1 MQRPEKI
8 DRRSGSEKRLEA
20 LRDQFPEVFTDGHVS
35 VERLKALLEGGVS
48 DAPADEHYGL
58 NWPGKQHARR
68 LANQPPHVTLRPLP
82 NAGVDESTTG
92 NMVLV
97 GDNLQVLL
105 ALQKSY
111 ANSIKLVYIDPPYN
125 TGNDFIYK
133 DTFAVDEELYLLQTR
148 QADLNGRLVSN
159 PQTSGRFH
167 SNWLNFMYPRLRVSK
182 SLLRP
187 DGVIAIHI
195 DEHELENLVLM
206 CKEIFGEE
214 NYLGTAVWD
223 KGNPKG
229 DATAIAYQHESI
241 VFFANDAE
249 TLTALQRA
257 KPNAKRMLEEAKH
270 CFARSAGKIA
280 AAREAYAAWVRS
292 ANGLSGGEAMYNRL
306 DESARV
312 YRLVSM
318 AWPNKKQAPTEYFRP
333 LIHPTTHKPCPVP
346 ERGWRNPPPTMDRLL
361 AEGLIEFGADHTVQP
376 QRRYF
381 LEENM
386 QENIPSV
393 LKFAG
398 SDDALLRTLGIP
410 FDHPKPVAFCAQLVE
425 WLTQPGDI
433 VLDYFAG
440 SGTVGHA
447 TWLAGRESGDRKF
460 ILVQI
465 DSPLETGGASHSE
478 EFPDLSALTCARLR
492 GASKALK
499 VEGAKGDIGFRVFKE
514 DSPALARPLHLAAE
528 QLEKGQLAMFK
539 EKLAHVHSADLFA
552 EVLLLLGFPLDAR
565 REQVPQG
572 SANTLWRFEHP
583 RVPQPLLLCLDANV
597 DDDLIEVLRELRNHI
612 FVCRDEA
619 LTDVAKARFFDALK
633 LTDSTF
639 KVL

>member
-1 MQRPEKI
+1 MRATPN
-8 DRRSGSEKRLEA
+8 A
-20 LRDQFPEVFTDGHVS
+20 
-35 VERLKALLEGGVS
+35 S
-48 DAPADEHYGL
+48 DAPVDEHYGL

-68 LANQPPHVTLRPLP
+68 LANQPPHVTLRPVP
-82 NAGVDESTTG
+82 KAGVDEEATG
-92 NMVLV
+92 NMVIV

-125 TGNDFIYK
+125 TGTDFIYK
-133 DTFAVDEELYLLQTR
+133 DSFAVDEALYLQQTR
-148 QADLNGRLVSN
+148 QADLHGRLVSN

-167 SNWLNFMYPRLRVSK
+167 SSWLSFMYPRLRVSK

-187 DGVIAIHI
+187 DGVVAIHI

-241 VFFANDAE
+241 VFFANDADA
-249 TLTALQRA
+249 LTALQRA

-270 CFARSAGKIA
+270 CVARSGGKIA
-280 AAREAYAAWVRS
+280 AAREAYAAWVRG
-292 ANGLSGGEAMYNRL
+292 ADGLSGGEAMYNRL
-306 DESARV
+306 DESGRV

-318 AWPNKKQAPTEYFRP
+318 AWPNKKQAPEEYFRP
-333 LIHPTTHKPCPVP
+333 LIHPTTKKPCPVP
-346 ERGWRNPPPTMDRLL
+346 ERGWRNPPATMGRLL
-361 AEGLIEFGADHTVQP
+361 AETLIEFGADHAVQP

-386 QENIPSV
+386 HENIPSV

-398 SDDALLRTLGIP
+398 SDDALLKALGIP
-410 FDHPKPVAFCAQLVE
+410 FDHPKPVAFSAQLVE

-447 TWLAGRESGDRKF
+447 TWLAGREFGDRRF
-460 ILVQI
+460 ILVQL
-465 DSPLETGGASHSE
+465 DSSLEAGGASYTK
-478 EFPDLSALTCARLR
+478 EFSDLAAVTCERLR
-492 GASKALK
+492 RVSNAMKA
-499 VEGAKGDIGFRVFKE
+499 EGVKGDIGFRVFKE
-514 DSPALARPLHLAAE
+514 DSPALARPLHIAAE
-528 QLEKGQLAMFK
+528 ELEQGQLAMFK
-539 EKLAHVHSADLFA
+539 EKAAHAQPADLFA
-552 EVLLLLGFPLDAR
+552 EVLLLLGFPLNAK
-565 REQVPQG
+565 REQVPQD

-583 RVPQPLLLCLDANV
+583 RVPQPLLLCLDRKI
-597 DDDLIEVLRELRNHI
+597 DDDLLETLRECKSHI

-619 LTDVAKARFFDALK
+619 LSDVSKARFFDALK
-633 LTDSTF
+633 LADSTF

>member
-1 MQRPEKI
+1 MKPEKI
-8 DRRSGSEKRLEA
+8 ERRPSSEERLEV
-20 LRDQFPEVFTDGHVS
+20 LRDLFPEVLTDGRVL
-35 VERLKALLEGGVS
+35 VEQLKELLEGGVS
-48 DAPADEHYGL
+48 DAPADEHYTL
-58 NWPGKQHARR
+58 NWLGKRQARR
-68 LANQPPHVTLRPLP
+68 LANQPPHVTLRPMP
-82 NAGVDESTTG
+82 KAGVDEDTTS

-97 GDNLQVLL
+97 GDNLQILL

-111 ANSIKLVYIDPPYN
+111 ATSIKLVYIDPPYN

-133 DTFAVDEELYLLQTR
+133 DTFAVDEELYLQETR

-167 SNWLNFMYPRLRVSK
+167 SNWLSFMYPRIRVSR

-187 DGVIAIHI
+187 DGIVAIHI

-241 VFFANDAE
+241 VFFANDVDE
-249 TLTALQRA
+249 LTALQRA
-257 KPNAKRMLEEAKH
+257 KPNAKRMLEEAKL
-270 CFARSAGKIA
+270 CVTRSGGKIA
-280 AAREAYAAWVRS
+280 AAREPYAAWVRG
-292 ANGLSGGEAMYNRL
+292 ATGLSGGELMYNRL
-306 DESARV
+306 DESGRV

-318 AWPNKKQAPTEYFRP
+318 SWPSKKQAPEEYFRP
-333 LIHPTTHKPCPVP
+333 LVHPVTKKPCPVP
-346 ERGWRNPPPTMDRLL
+346 ERGWRNPAATMDRLL
-361 AEGLIEFGADHTVQP
+361 SEGLIEFGADHTVQP

-386 QENIPSV
+386 HENVPSV

-398 SDDALLRTLGIP
+398 SDDALLKSLGIP
-410 FDHPKPVAFCAQLVE
+410 FDHPKPVAFSAQLIE
-425 WLTQPGDI
+425 WLTQPGDV

-440 SGTVGHA
+440 SGTTGHA
-447 TWLAGRESGDRKF
+447 TWLAGRESGARKF

-465 DSPLETGGASHSE
+465 DSPLEAGGATHST
-478 EFPDLSALTCARLR
+478 EFSDLAAITCERLR
-492 GASKALK
+492 RVSNAMKA
-499 VEGAKGDIGFRVFKE
+499 EGVKGDIGFRVFKE
-514 DSPALARPLHLAAE
+514 DSPALARPLHLAVD

-539 EKLAHVHSADLFA
+539 EKLANVQPADLFT
-552 EVLLLLGFPLDAR
+552 EVLLLLGFPLDAK
-565 REQVPQG
+565 REQVPQD

-583 RVPQPLLLCLDANV
+583 RVPQPLLLCLDQKI
-597 DDDLIEVLRELRNHI
+597 DDDLFETLRARENHI

-619 LTDVAKARFFDALK
+619 LTDLAKARLYDALK
-633 LTDSTF
+633 RADSTF